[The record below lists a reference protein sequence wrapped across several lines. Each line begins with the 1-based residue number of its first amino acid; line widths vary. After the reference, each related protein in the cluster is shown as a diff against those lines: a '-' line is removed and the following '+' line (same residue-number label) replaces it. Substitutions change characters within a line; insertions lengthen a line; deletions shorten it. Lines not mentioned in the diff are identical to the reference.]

1 MAASDLWT
9 FFALHHYAIC
19 IATSLVDP
27 SSGSW
32 KSGVKNMIIIHAFV
46 ERVRRWAMYR
56 NTVRELSVLSDRD
69 LSDLGI
75 NRSDIEYVA
84 RKHAS
89 AV

>member
-1 MAASDLWT
+1 MQCNKFGGAQFGFRFD
-9 FFALHHYAIC
+9 
-19 IATSLVDP
+19 
-27 SSGSW
+27 
-32 KSGVKNMIIIHAFV
+32 GVRHMIIIHAFV

-89 AV
+89 AI

>member
-1 MAASDLWT
+1 
-9 FFALHHYAIC
+9 
-19 IATSLVDP
+19 
-27 SSGSW
+27 
-32 KSGVKNMIIIHAFV
+32 MIIIHAFV

-75 NRSDIEYVA
+75 NRADIEYVA

-89 AV
+89 AI

>member
-1 MAASDLWT
+1 MQCNKFGGAQ
-9 FFALHHYAIC
+9 FGFRI
-19 IATSLVDP
+19 
-27 SSGSW
+27 
-32 KSGVKNMIIIHAFV
+32 SGVTHMIIIHAFV

-89 AV
+89 AI

>member
-1 MAASDLWT
+1 
-9 FFALHHYAIC
+9 
-19 IATSLVDP
+19 
-27 SSGSW
+27 
-32 KSGVKNMIIIHAFV
+32 MIIIHALF
-46 ERVRRWAMYR
+46 ERLRRWALYR

-84 RKHAS
+84 RKHVSS

>member
-1 MAASDLWT
+1 MAEFDLWT
-9 FFALHHYAIC
+9 FFALHHWSMC
-19 IATSLVDP
+19 NATSLVEL
-27 SSGSW
+27 SSGSGM
-32 KSGVKNMIIIHAFV
+32 SGEYVMIIIHAFV

-89 AV
+89 AI

>member
-1 MAASDLWT
+1 
-9 FFALHHYAIC
+9 
-19 IATSLVDP
+19 
-27 SSGSW
+27 
-32 KSGVKNMIIIHAFV
+32 MIIIHAFV

-69 LSDLGI
+69 LNDLGI

-89 AV
+89 AI